1 LYLSNISHAVFGHFN
16 TWPYIN
22 IAFRV
27 LFIPKFEI
35 SIFLKLFHMKDL
47 SICENIFMATLKHNV
62 IVHIRFTINNVHLK
76 IKWSFVH
83 IY

>member
-1 LYLSNISHAVFGHFN
+1 MFGHFN

-22 IAFRV
+22 TTFRV
-27 LFIPKFEI
+27 LFIPKFENSVI
-35 SIFLKLFHMKDL
+35 LKLFHMKDL
-47 SICENIFMATLKHNV
+47 SICENISMASLKHNV
-62 IVHIRFTINNVHLK
+62 IVYIRFTINNVHLK

>member
-1 LYLSNISHAVFGHFN
+1 MFGHFN
-16 TWPYIN
+16 ILPYIN
-22 IAFRV
+22 TTFKV
-27 LFIPKFEI
+27 LSIPKFEN

-47 SICENIFMATLKHNV
+47 SICENIFMASLKHNV
-62 IVHIRFTINNVHLK
+62 IVHIRFTINNVHFK